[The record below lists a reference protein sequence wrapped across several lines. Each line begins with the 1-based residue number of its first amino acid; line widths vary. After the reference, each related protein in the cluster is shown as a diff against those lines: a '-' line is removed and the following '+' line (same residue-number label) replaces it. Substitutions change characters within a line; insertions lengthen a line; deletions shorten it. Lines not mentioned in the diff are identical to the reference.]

1 MSFGDS
7 AVDAAARWCREL
19 GDAGLPVRAWHE
31 LAATGEVLAELRAQV
46 AMATV
51 GWRLMLVGPESDVM
65 QARAVAA
72 SGGALDAEITLLV
85 HDETYRRV
93 WCSHCGDT
101 TTAAVAVGDV
111 VACVGC
117 GHSLSVYH
125 HVSRRNACYLGFM
138 ADAEELP

>member
-1 MSFGDS
+1 MPTSVPRWPTTDSGVDRTGTSFAVMSFGDS

-85 HDETYRRV
+85 HDE
-93 WCSHCGDT
+93 
-101 TTAAVAVGDV
+101 
-111 VACVGC
+111 
-117 GHSLSVYH
+117 
-125 HVSRRNACYLGFM
+125 
-138 ADAEELP
+138 